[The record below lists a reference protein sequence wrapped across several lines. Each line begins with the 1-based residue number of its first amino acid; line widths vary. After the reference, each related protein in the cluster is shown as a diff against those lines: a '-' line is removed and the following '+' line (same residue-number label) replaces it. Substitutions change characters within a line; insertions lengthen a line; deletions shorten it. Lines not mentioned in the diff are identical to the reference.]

1 MKLDAASTLHKS
13 ANAQR
18 SFIPLTLNNDLPIGA
33 NNSLSQDIN
42 LKLSPVAVCSGSVAV
57 PAEAWSGP
65 GAELGPGGTFRVTD
79 VGVGRE
85 AFSGEGMGA
94 LRPARGLMGVLEL
107 LEQLSGLS
115 SIFTVLLTQ
124 DSEEEPP

>member
-1 MKLDAASTLHKS
+1 M
-13 ANAQR
+13 
-18 SFIPLTLNNDLPIGA
+18 
-33 NNSLSQDIN
+33 
-42 LKLSPVAVCSGSVAV
+42 SPVAVCSGSVAV

-65 GAELGPGGTFRVTD
+65 GAELGPGSTFRVTD

-85 AFSGEGMGA
+85 AFSGEGMDA
-94 LRPARGLMGVLEL
+94 LRPTRGFMGVL

-115 SIFTVLLTQ
+115 SIFTVLLRQ